1 MRQENPELPLRLE
14 EIMKR
19 LTVLFAL
26 AIFAVSLAAS
36 AGEKKAGEKM
46 VSGTIS
52 SIDVANRSMTVT
64 DAKSVSWTI
73 AWNDSTRV
81 KGGEL
86 KEGQAVAL
94 AYVEADGKMWAS
106 WIKVGT
112 PAS

>member
-1 MRQENPELPLRLE
+1 
-14 EIMKR
+14 MKR

-26 AIFAVSLAAS
+26 AIFAVSLAAF
-36 AGEKKAGEKM
+36 AGDKKAGEKK

-52 SIDVANRSMTVT
+52 SLDVANRSLTIT
-64 DAKSVSWTI
+64 DAKNATWPI
-73 AWNDSTRV
+73 LWNDSTRM

-86 KEGQAVAL
+86 KTGEAVEL
-94 AYVEADGKMWAS
+94 GYVEADGKMWAS

>member
-1 MRQENPELPLRLE
+1 
-14 EIMKR
+14 MKK

-52 SIDVANRSMTVT
+52 SIDVTNRSMTVT
-64 DAKSVSWTI
+64 DAKSVAWTI
-73 AWNDSTRV
+73 LWNDSTRV

-86 KEGQAVAL
+86 KEGQAVEL

-106 WIKVGT
+106 WIKVAT